1 MAITTSEIRA
11 IARVVWDNVAQSEN
25 PSATDIAFLEATSRA
40 DKRLSQTLGDANIL
54 YGVKSDTYR
63 AVKNLAIR
71 QHEHEYRAAHMTL
84 EAADEIE
91 FAEAA
96 E

>member
-1 MAITTSEIRA
+1 MATTVSEIRA
-11 IARVVWDNVAQSEN
+11 IARATWDHVYQSEN
-25 PSATDIAFLEATSRA
+25 PSATDVAFLEATSRA
-40 DKRLSQTLGDANIL
+40 DKRLSQTLGDANVL

-71 QHEHEYRAAHMTL
+71 QHEAEYRAAYMTL
-84 EAADEIE
+84 EAADDIE
-91 FAEAA
+91 FAQAA